1 MKYDPNLAERL
12 NREAELEKK
21 RKPKQKVITQTA
33 SPEEILHLSK
43 DFSLEELT
51 DFYRINGISYR
62 NEIYTVDLSKT
73 LLESRTQDQH
83 ANQRKKAVSDEFTV
97 ADMPLYYAIKF
108 SLYQN
113 RDNKKYSEKILE
125 VRDFIKKQMF
135 GNWLMTLSRVRYNP
149 QGKDIVIHDCDQA
162 SQYEIPADFMGNDN
176 FILKISGMKEPLNA
190 LLGVNHDVKIINDVY
205 KWLTDKDSYIF
216 RVNSTPSK
224 IDERVVGF
232 GAVSGGSWLG
242 CDRGPQYSSFSL
254 GVRRKKF
261 SSENKG

>member
-21 RKPKQKVITQTA
+21 RKPKQQVITQTA

-43 DFSLEELT
+43 DFSLDELT

-62 NEIYTVDLSKT
+62 NEIYTVYLSKT
-73 LLESRTQDQH
+73 LLESRTQDQY

-97 ADMPLYYAIKF
+97 ADMPLYYAVKH

-113 RDNKKYSEKILE
+113 RDNKDYKEKVLE
-125 VRDFIKKQMF
+125 VRDFIKQKMLEKY
-135 GNWLMTLSRVRYNP
+135 LMTLSRVRYNP

-176 FILKISGMKEPLNA
+176 FILKISNMKEPLNA
-190 LLGVNHDVKIINDVY
+190 LLGVNHDVDKINDVY
-205 KWLTDKDSYIF
+205 KWLTDMDTYIF

-232 GAVSGGSWLG
+232 IAGSVRSGLDCIRDPQFSGSA
-242 CDRGPQYSSFSL
+242 L

-261 SSENKG
+261 PQG

>member
-83 ANQRKKAVSDEFTV
+83 ANQRKNAGSNE
-97 ADMPLYYAIKF
+97 
-108 SLYQN
+108 
-113 RDNKKYSEKILE
+113 
-125 VRDFIKKQMF
+125 
-135 GNWLMTLSRVRYNP
+135 TLP
-149 QGKDIVIHDCDQA
+149 
-162 SQYEIPADFMGNDN
+162 
-176 FILKISGMKEPLNA
+176 
-190 LLGVNHDVKIINDVY
+190 
-205 KWLTDKDSYIF
+205 
-216 RVNSTPSK
+216 
-224 IDERVVGF
+224 
-232 GAVSGGSWLG
+232 
-242 CDRGPQYSSFSL
+242 
-254 GVRRKKF
+254 
-261 SSENKG
+261 